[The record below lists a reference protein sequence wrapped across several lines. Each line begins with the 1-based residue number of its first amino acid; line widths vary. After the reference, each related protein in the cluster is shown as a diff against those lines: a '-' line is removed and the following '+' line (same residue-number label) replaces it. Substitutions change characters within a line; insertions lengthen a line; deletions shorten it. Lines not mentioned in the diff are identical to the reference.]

1 MSGILL
7 DAISRC
13 KNENELSQICDIAK
27 STRVIN
33 KDVEKSINDSKTNTG
48 DRYPI
53 IVKFKRGTFEYG
65 ADDLR
70 LI

>member
-1 MSGILL
+1 MCGFNTS
-7 DAISRC
+7 
-13 KNENELSQICDIAK
+13 
-27 STRVIN
+27 
-33 KDVEKSINDSKTNTG
+33 SIGFYTG